1 MNKGAL
7 HYVEKLRYYD
17 MTRSFVST
25 ISCWW
30 CHLDVFVT
38 AASFKTEDNWRNETK
53 DREQSQPEIIY
64 ETRDVSF

>member
-38 AASFKTEDNWRNETK
+38 AAPFKTEDNWRNETK
-53 DREQSQPEIIY
+53 DR
-64 ETRDVSF
+64 